1 MTVSVRESRRIC
13 EMNETKQ
20 TRELKYDLPFGK
32 ASQTAK
38 RFEVEELTPQ
48 PINGSPTDDLLY
60 DQSAS
65 QDLFATQ
72 ENIFVNRHIFSQT
85 DSAQLGIKC
94 GKMVSRESMNQKNP
108 KDDTEGSISKKII
121 KKLPANLISLDNS
134 DLPHPKHLF
143 RKKRTKRL
151 QAPKV
156 NKKDLNDNLKNSV
169 NGHIQ
174 QLRSKLAHR
183 VTVNTSLAFEK
194 DEKLSSKVN
203 FFPEDQRLPLEY
215 SNNENSDKSPFL
227 KFDNEF
233 LPHKS
238 ETWDELN
245 VSLYQRWMTDVSY
258 TEEE

>member
-121 KKLPANLISLDNS
+121 KK
-134 DLPHPKHLF
+134 
-143 RKKRTKRL
+143 KRTKRL

>member
-1 MTVSVRESRRIC
+1 
-13 EMNETKQ
+13 MNETKQ
-20 TRELKYDLPFGK
+20 TRELNYDLPFGK

-72 ENIFVNRHIFSQT
+72 ENIFVNRPIFSQT
-85 DSAQLGIKC
+85 YSEQLGIKC
-94 GKMVSRESMNQKNP
+94 GKMVSRESMNHKKP
-108 KDDTEGSISKKII
+108 KDDTEGSFSKKHI
-121 KKLPANLISLDNS
+121 KTLPANFISLDNS

-143 RKKRTKRL
+143 RK
-151 QAPKV
+151 
-156 NKKDLNDNLKNSV
+156 
-169 NGHIQ
+169 
-174 QLRSKLAHR
+174 
-183 VTVNTSLAFEK
+183 VTVNTSLALEQ
-194 DEKLSSKVN
+194 DEKLSSKIN
-203 FFPEDQRLPLEY
+203 FSPEGQSLPLDY
-215 SNNENSDKSPFL
+215 SNNENSDQSPFL
-227 KFDNEF
+227 KFDNEC

>member
-1 MTVSVRESRRIC
+1 M
-13 EMNETKQ
+13 
-20 TRELKYDLPFGK
+20 
-32 ASQTAK
+32 
-38 RFEVEELTPQ
+38 EELTLK
-48 PINGSPTDDLLY
+48 PINQNRSPTDDLFY

-72 ENIFVNRHIFSQT
+72 ENIFVNQRPIFSQT
-85 DSAQLGIKC
+85 NSSQLGMVNFLKC
-94 GKMVSRESMNQKNP
+94 GKMVSRECINHKTP
-108 KDDTEGSISKKII
+108 RDDTGESLCKKKLSKT
-121 KKLPANLISLDNS
+121 LPANFISLENS

-151 QAPKV
+151 QVPQV
-156 NKKDLNDNLKNSV
+156 NKKDRNDNLKNSV

-183 VTVNTSLAFEK
+183 VTVNTSLASEK
-194 DEKLSSKVN
+194 DEKLSSKIN
-203 FFPEDQRLPLEY
+203 SFPEAQSLPLEY
-215 SNNENSDKSPFL
+215 SSAENTDKSPFL
-227 KFDNEF
+227 KFDYDC

-258 TEEE
+258 VEEE